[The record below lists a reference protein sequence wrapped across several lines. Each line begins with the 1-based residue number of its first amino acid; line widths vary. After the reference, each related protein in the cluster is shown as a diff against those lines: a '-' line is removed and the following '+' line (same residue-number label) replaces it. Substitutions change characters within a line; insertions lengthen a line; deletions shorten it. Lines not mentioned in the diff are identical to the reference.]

1 MTDKYADKVLG
12 GRYEIKEILGIGGMA
27 YVYKAY
33 DRVDDRIVAV
43 KILKDEFLAN
53 EEFRLRFKNESK
65 VIAMLS
71 HPNIVK
77 VYDVCFGEDLQY
89 IVMEY
94 VEGITLKEYIERQ
107 KVVDWKEALHF
118 VIQIL
123 KALQHAHDKGI
134 IHRDIKPQNI
144 LLLPNACIKVTDFGI
159 ARFSRSEGRSFNDSC
174 AIGSVHYVSPEQARG
189 EQTDAR
195 SDIYSVGVV
204 LYEMITGRLPFDSE
218 CDESVAEMQ
227 VREDAPSLRSINPAI
242 PLGLEQITLKAMQK
256 EPNDRY
262 QSAAEFLLDLD
273 EFKKNPLIDFEYSYF
288 TDRSPTKY
296 INSAAPAIKQG
307 VPVRIAD
314 DKSPDD
320 VDDED
325 EDDTDDDSDRN
336 STLPILIGVAISLVI
351 IVGIIIL
358 IAFAD
363 PIKSAISGDNGS
375 SESSQS
381 DSGSFLSKIDVFG
394 LFSKDKIEVP
404 NLVNLTYEEAQ
415 EKYPDCIFEQ
425 QFIYNT
431 TYDDGKICD
440 QSPAP
445 GKKVSK
451 DTVIVV
457 KVASRGEM
465 VLIKSVKGL
474 NYIEAETVLKSLGFN
489 VVLVPTIDEGSDTQK
504 NTVMYTDPSEN
515 TYAAN
520 GFTVKV
526 YYASES
532 DGVDSSKVPDVVGD
546 QLSVAKAKI
555 TAAGLLVGAVTYES
569 SAASLKDYVIGQS
582 PESYRAVKMG
592 VYVNLVVGN
601 GIPASSTADLSVV
614 LPSLG
619 ENAKGSIKLY
629 LNDNAYNIIPD
640 VTLDGSRLPLSFTGS
655 GAENTFKIYID
666 NSLLYSGEIDFTK
679 STPEFKNVT
688 AYTYNYKTNVPDVIG
703 KTEEE
708 AKQALSE
715 SYFDNV
721 SVTTDYNDTVPAG
734 SVISQTPVSSNLTK
748 YSTAITVSIVISLGP
763 KPNEEPVT
771 TEATTAVI
779 NPTAAEQ
786 TTQVKPVE
794 PATTP
799 TQPVTTPTQPV
810 TTPTQ
815 PATQATEPATQA
827 TEPATQA
834 TEPATQA
841 TEPATQATEPAKQ
854 ATEPAKQAENNAQQN
869 ATPTHAEQSSHASGT
884 SSNGE

>member
-1 MTDKYADKVLG
+1 MSMTDKYANKVLG
-12 GRYEIKEILGIGGMA
+12 NRYEIREILGIGGMA

-33 DRVDDRIVAV
+33 DRVDDRTVAV
-43 KILKDEFLAN
+43 KILKDEYLAN

-65 VIAMLS
+65 VIAVLS

-159 ARFSRSEGRSFNDSC
+159 ARFSRSDSRSFRENC

-195 SDIYSVGVV
+195 SDLYSVGVV
-204 LYEMITGRLPFDSE
+204 LYEMLTGRLPFESE

-227 VREDAPSLRSINPAI
+227 VREDAPSLRSINPSV

-256 EPNDRY
+256 DPADRY

-273 EFKKNPLIDFEYSYF
+273 EFKKNPLMDFEYSYF
-288 TDRSPTKY
+288 TDKNPTKY
-296 INSAAPAIKQG
+296 IDPASPVITPAA
-307 VPVRIAD
+307 PVRITEED
-314 DKSPDD
+314 DIPDD
-320 VDDED
+320 EYDG
-325 EDDTDDDSDRN
+325 EDDDGEEEEDDGERN
-336 STLPILIGVAISLVI
+336 MTLPILIGVAISLVL
-351 IVGIIIL
+351 IVGIIVL

-363 PIKSAISGDNGS
+363 PIKSAISGDNGTS
-375 SESSQS
+375 DSSQS
-381 DSGSFLSKIDVFG
+381 EEGGFLSKLDIFG
-394 LFSKDKIEVP
+394 IFSKDKIEVP
-404 NLVNLTYEEAQ
+404 NLMNLTFEEAK
-415 EKYPDCIFEQ
+415 EKYPDCILEQ

-440 QSPAP
+440 QSPSP

-451 DTVIVV
+451 DTVIIV

-474 NYIEAETVLKSLGFN
+474 NYIEAETLLKSLGFN
-489 VVLVPTIDEGSDTQK
+489 VVLVPTVDDQSETQK

-515 TYAAN
+515 TYAPN
-520 GFTVKV
+520 GFTIKV

-532 DGVDSSKVPDVVGD
+532 DGVDSSKVPNVVGD

-555 TAAGLLVGAVTYES
+555 QAAGLLVGAVTYES

-601 GIPASSTADLSVV
+601 GVPASATADLSIV

-619 ENAKGSIKLY
+619 NGVKGSIKLY

-640 VTLDGSRLPLSFTGS
+640 VTLDGSHLSLSFTGS
-655 GAENTFKIYID
+655 GEDNTFKIYID
-666 NSLLYSGEIDFTK
+666 NSLLYSGDIDFTK
-679 STPEFKNVT
+679 TTPEIKNVT
-688 AYTYNYKTNVPDVIG
+688 AYTYSYKSNVPNVVG
-703 KTEEE
+703 KSE
-708 AKQALSE
+708 ADAKKVLSE
-715 SYFDNV
+715 SFFDNV
-721 SVTTDYNDTVPAG
+721 TVTTEYSDTVPAG
-734 SVISQTPVSSNLTK
+734 CVISQTPVSSSLTK
-748 YSTAITVSIVISLGP
+748 YSTSITVSIVISLGP
-763 KPNEEPVT
+763 EGGSVTVPSEPVVT
-771 TEATTAVI
+771 EPPVTEA
-779 NPTAAEQ
+779 P
-786 TTQVKPVE
+786 P
-794 PATTP
+794 
-799 TQPVTTPTQPV
+799 
-810 TTPTQ
+810 
-815 PATQATEPATQA
+815 ATEPATAAPPVTEPHQPA
-827 TEPATQA
+827 TEPSQ
-834 TEPATQA
+834 PASEVHHT
-841 TEPATQATEPAKQ
+841 
-854 ATEPAKQAENNAQQN
+854 
-869 ATPTHAEQSSHASGT
+869 
-884 SSNGE
+884 GE

>member
-1 MTDKYADKVLG
+1 MIMTDKYAEKVLG
-12 GRYEIKEILGIGGMA
+12 GRYEIREILGIGGMA

-33 DRVDDRIVAV
+33 DRVDDRTVAV
-43 KILKDEFLAN
+43 KILKDEYLAN

-107 KVVDWKEALHF
+107 KTVDWKEALHF
-118 VIQIL
+118 VIQVL

-159 ARFSRSEGRSFNDSC
+159 ARFSRSDGRTFSDSC

-195 SDIYSVGVV
+195 SDLYSVGVV
-204 LYEMITGRLPFDSE
+204 LYEMLTGSLPFDSE

-227 VREDAPSLRSINPAI
+227 VRDDAPSLRSINPSV

-256 EPNDRY
+256 DPDDRY

-288 TDRSPTKY
+288 TDKNPTKY
-296 INSAAPAIKQG
+296 IDSSA
-307 VPVRIAD
+307 PVITQSIPVKITDEPEETYGEEED
-314 DKSPDD
+314 DE
-320 VDDED
+320 ED
-325 EDDTDDDSDRN
+325 EDDDGEKN
-336 STLPILIGVAISLVI
+336 MTLPILVGVAISLVL

-363 PIKSAISGDNGS
+363 PIKSAISGDKGS
-375 SESSQS
+375 SDSSQS
-381 DSGSFLSKIDVFG
+381 DEGSFWSKLDIFG
-394 LFSKDKIEVP
+394 IFSKDKIEVP
-404 NLVNLTYEEAQ
+404 NLLNYTFEEIQ
-415 EKYPDCIFEQ
+415 EKYPDYIFEQ

-451 DTVIVV
+451 DTVITV

-474 NYIEAETVLKSLGFN
+474 NYIEAETQLKSLGFT
-489 VVLVPTIDEGSDTQK
+489 VVLVPTVDDDSEAQK
-504 NTVMYTDPSEN
+504 NTVLYTDPSEN
-515 TYAAN
+515 TYAPN

-592 VYVNLVVGN
+592 VYVNLIVGN
-601 GIPASSTADLSVV
+601 GVPASATADLSIA

-619 ENAKGSIKLY
+619 SGAKGSVKLY

-640 VTLDGSRLPLSFTGS
+640 VTLDGSNLPLSFTGS

-679 STPEFKNVT
+679 TTPEFKNVT
-688 AYTYNYKTNVPDVIG
+688 AYTYNYKANVPNVVG
-703 KTEEE
+703 KTEAE
-708 AKQALSE
+708 AKQTLAQSF
-715 SYFDNV
+715 FDNV
-721 SVTTDYNDTVPAG
+721 SVTTEYSDTVPVG
-734 SVISQTPVSSNLTK
+734 CVISQTPVSSNLTK

-763 KPNEEPVT
+763 DAGNTTVPTEPVT
-771 TEATTAVI
+771 TESATDAPPVTEPVTAV
-779 NPTAAEQ
+779 PH
-786 TTQVKPVE
+786 TTQTNSAE
-794 PATTP
+794 TS
-799 TQPVTTPTQPV
+799 QPVTESVQTSHTS
-810 TTPTQ
+810 
-815 PATQATEPATQA
+815 
-827 TEPATQA
+827 
-834 TEPATQA
+834 
-841 TEPATQATEPAKQ
+841 
-854 ATEPAKQAENNAQQN
+854 AE
-869 ATPTHAEQSSHASGT
+869 G
-884 SSNGE
+884 

>member
-1 MTDKYADKVLG
+1 MIMTDKYADKVLG
-12 GRYEIKEILGIGGMA
+12 GRYEIREILGIGGMA

-43 KILKDEFLAN
+43 KILKDEYLAN

-107 KVVDWKEALHF
+107 KIVDWKEALHF

-159 ARFSRSEGRSFNDSC
+159 ARFSRSDGRTFGESC

-195 SDIYSVGVV
+195 SDLYSVGVV
-204 LYEMITGRLPFDSE
+204 LYEMLTGRLPFDSE

-227 VREDAPSLRSINPAI
+227 VREDAPSLRSINPSV

-256 EPNDRY
+256 DPADRY

-288 TDRSPTKY
+288 TDKNPTKY
-296 INSAAPAIKQG
+296 IDPAAPVIAQRT
-307 VPVRIAD
+307 PVRITEEEDVTDGTDAED
-314 DKSPDD
+314 DGE
-320 VDDED
+320 DDED
-325 EDDTDDDSDRN
+325 DGEKN
-336 STLPILIGVAISLVI
+336 MTLPILIGVAISLVL

-363 PIKSAISGDNGS
+363 PIKSAISGNTGNRDD
-375 SESSQS
+375 SQS
-381 DSGSFLSKIDVFG
+381 DEGSFWSKLDVFG
-394 LFSKDKIEVP
+394 IFSKDKIEVP
-404 NLVNLTYEEAQ
+404 NLVNLTFDEAK
-415 EKYPDCIFEQ
+415 EKYPDCILEQ

-451 DTVIVV
+451 DTVIIV

-465 VLIKSVKGL
+465 VLIKAVKGL

-489 VVLVPTIDEGSDTQK
+489 VVLVPTVDDKSETQK

-515 TYAAN
+515 TYAPN
-520 GFTVKV
+520 GFTIKV

-532 DGVDSSKVPDVVGD
+532 DGVDSSKVPNVVGD
-546 QLSVAKAKI
+546 QLSVARAKI

-569 SAASLKDYVIGQS
+569 SAASLKDYVIGQN

-601 GIPASSTADLSVV
+601 GIPASATADLSIV

-619 ENAKGSIKLY
+619 DGAKGSIKLF

-666 NSLLYSGEIDFTK
+666 NSLLYSGDIDFTK

-688 AYTYNYKTNVPDVIG
+688 AYTYNYKANVPNVIG
-703 KTEEE
+703 KTEAE
-708 AKQALSE
+708 ARQTLSQ
-715 SYFDNV
+715 SFFDNV
-721 SVTTDYNDTVPAG
+721 TVTTEYSDTVPAG
-734 SVISQTPVSSNLTK
+734 YVISQTPVSSNLTK
-748 YSTAITVSIVISLGP
+748 YSTSITVSIVISLGSQGG
-763 KPNEEPVT
+763 NEPVPSDPVVTEPVT
-771 TEATTAVI
+771 DAHSVTEPV
-779 NPTAAEQ
+779 TAA
-786 TTQVKPVE
+786 P
-794 PATTP
+794 PATEHAATE
-799 TQPVTTPTQPV
+799 QPHP
-810 TTPTQ
+810 
-815 PATQATEPATQA
+815 ATEPVQA
-827 TEPATQA
+827 PHT
-834 TEPATQA
+834 
-841 TEPATQATEPAKQ
+841 
-854 ATEPAKQAENNAQQN
+854 
-869 ATPTHAEQSSHASGT
+869 G
-884 SSNGE
+884 G

>member
-1 MTDKYADKVLG
+1 MIMTDKYDGKVLG
-12 GRYEIKEILGIGGMA
+12 DRYEIREILGIGGMA

-33 DRVDDRIVAV
+33 DRVDDRIVAI
-43 KILKDEFLAN
+43 KILKDEYLAN
-53 EEFRLRFKNESK
+53 EEFRLRFRNESK
-65 VIAMLS
+65 VIAVLS

-77 VYDVCFGEDLQY
+77 VYDVCLGDDLQY

-144 LLLPNACIKVTDFGI
+144 MLLPNAGIKVTDFGI
-159 ARFSRSEGRSFNDSC
+159 ARFSRNDVRSFRENC

-195 SDIYSVGVV
+195 SDLYSVGVV
-204 LYEMITGRLPFDSE
+204 LYEMLTGKLPFESE

-227 VREDAPSLRSINPAI
+227 VKDDAPSLRSINPAV

-256 EPNDRY
+256 DPADRY

-288 TDRSPTKY
+288 TDKNPTKY
-296 INSAAPAIKQG
+296 IDPASPVISQNA
-307 VPVRIAD
+307 PVRITDEEEVAD
-314 DKSPDD
+314 DLDD
-320 VDDED
+320 EDGEEDDEED
-325 EDDTDDDSDRN
+325 EDDDGERN
-336 STLPILIGVAISLVI
+336 MTLPILIGVAISLVL
-351 IVGIIIL
+351 IVGIIVL

-363 PIKSAISGDNGS
+363 PIKSALKGDSGS
-375 SESSQS
+375 SETSVS
-381 DSGSFLSKIDVFG
+381 DEGSFWSKLDIFG
-394 LFSKDKIEVP
+394 IFSKDKIEVP
-404 NLVNLTYEEAQ
+404 NLVNLTFDEAK
-415 EKYPDCIFEQ
+415 EKYPDIILEE

-440 QSPAP
+440 QSPSA

-457 KVASRGEM
+457 KVATRGEM

-474 NYIEAETVLKSLGFN
+474 NYIEAETQLKSLGFN
-489 VVLVPTIDEGSDTQK
+489 VVLVPTIDDKNETQK
-504 NTVMYTDPSEN
+504 NTVISTDPSEN
-515 TYAAN
+515 TYAPN

-532 DGVDSSKVPDVVGD
+532 DGVDSSKVPNVVGD

-555 TAAGLLVGAVTYES
+555 QAAGLLVGAVTYES
-569 SAASLKDYVIGQS
+569 SAASLKDYVIGQN

-601 GIPASSTADLSVV
+601 GIPASATADLRIV

-619 ENAKGSIKLY
+619 KTKGSIKLY

-640 VTLDGSRLPLSFTGS
+640 VTLDGSQLSLSFTGS
-655 GAENTFKIYID
+655 GEDNTFKIYID
-666 NSLLYSGEIDFTK
+666 NSLLYSGNIDFTK

-688 AYTYNYKTNVPDVIG
+688 AYTYNYKSNVPNVIG

-708 AKQALSE
+708 ARKLLAE
-715 SYFDNV
+715 AFFDNV
-721 SVTTDYNDTVPAG
+721 SVSTEHSDTVPAG
-734 SVISQTPVSSNLTK
+734 QVISQSPVSSSLTK
-748 YSTAITVSIVISLGP
+748 YSTSITVSIVISLGP
-763 KPNEEPVT
+763 DGSVVPSEPVT
-771 TEATTAVI
+771 DAPQTEAPSSEA
-779 NPTAAEQ
+779 PTETPTEA
-786 TTQVKPVE
+786 P
-794 PATTP
+794 PATDTP
-799 TQPVTTPTQPV
+799 YT
-810 TTPTQ
+810 
-815 PATQATEPATQA
+815 
-827 TEPATQA
+827 
-834 TEPATQA
+834 
-841 TEPATQATEPAKQ
+841 
-854 ATEPAKQAENNAQQN
+854 
-869 ATPTHAEQSSHASGT
+869 
-884 SSNGE
+884 GE